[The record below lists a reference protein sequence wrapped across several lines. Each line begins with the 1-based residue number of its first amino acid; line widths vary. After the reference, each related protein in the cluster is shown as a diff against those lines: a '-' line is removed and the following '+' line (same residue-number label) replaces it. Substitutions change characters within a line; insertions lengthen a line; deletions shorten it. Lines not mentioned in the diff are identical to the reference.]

1 MLNIYIFYEIN
12 LWPFSVGKYLTLGNS
27 LFETVKL
34 AKNADP
40 YQYKYSGYDND
51 ILNLMHVE
59 VSPYKMVVCLV
70 KMW

>member
-1 MLNIYIFYEIN
+1 MLNIYIFYEVN

-40 YQYKYSGYDND
+40 Y
-51 ILNLMHVE
+51 
-59 VSPYKMVVCLV
+59 
-70 KMW
+70 